1 MSLLTLNHKFLL
13 DENVKAVL
21 SRFLKSEGFDVKLA
35 PKTTSDSKLAL
46 LSKEELRILVTNDE
60 DFQWYS
66 DKEIYSVILLKVPQN
81 DNESLIKVFNKLL
94 SEFNN
99 FAGRIVVLDKNGAY
113 KAQYKAGVIKTSIKE
128 AINTAKYAF
137 SVGSD
142 EVAFESAFIQEG
154 TCMEKMYRENKFKP
168 PWLWSV
174 IEVIKQTHD
183 LGSINEQKVIE
194 VRKQNNYIIF

>member
-99 FAGRIVVLDKNGAY
+99 FAGRIVVLDKKGWKDY
-113 KAQYKAGVIKTSIKE
+113 PLVKKLPGLLIRT
-128 AINTAKYAF
+128 
-137 SVGSD
+137 
-142 EVAFESAFIQEG
+142 
-154 TCMEKMYRENKFKP
+154 
-168 PWLWSV
+168 
-174 IEVIKQTHD
+174 
-183 LGSINEQKVIE
+183 
-194 VRKQNNYIIF
+194 